1 MKKRLF
7 SLARKESLHIIRDA
21 RSLYLAIGLP
31 VVLVILFGFAVTLDV
46 RNIRMGIIDMDGSA
60 LSRDL
65 AARIAASPYFQ
76 VRFRSR
82 VYANFERR
90 LMAGDIQILLV
101 IPQNLARGMAR
112 GHDMPLQILV
122 DGSDNK
128 TAMISLG
135 YLSGI
140 LQKFSLDAVSAM
152 IRKEGFALPI
162 AIPPIQSRT
171 RIWFNPELSS
181 ANFIIPGLI
190 AVIMMI
196 LASMLT
202 SLTIAKE
209 WENGTMEQLIASPAR
224 PFEIIVGKLIPYFGL
239 GLVQTALIVLP
250 GVLIFNVP
258 LKGNLPLLFLV
269 TGIFLICGLGT
280 GLFISTVTRSQQLA
294 FMLSII
300 FTMLPAFLLSG
311 FIFPISS
318 MPKLIRMITG
328 AVPAKYFLTM
338 IRGIFLKG
346 NSLNVLWPDLIPLTG
361 FAVVIILGC
370 IKRMRLSLE

>member
-1 MKKRLF
+1 VKKRLF

-122 DGSDNK
+122 DGSDNN

-209 WENGTMEQLIASPAR
+209 W
-224 PFEIIVGKLIPYFGL
+224 GKRD
-239 GLVQTALIVLP
+239 
-250 GVLIFNVP
+250 
-258 LKGNLPLLFLV
+258 KW
-269 TGIFLICGLGT
+269 
-280 GLFISTVTRSQQLA
+280 
-294 FMLSII
+294 
-300 FTMLPAFLLSG
+300 
-311 FIFPISS
+311 SS
-318 MPKLIRMITG
+318 
-328 AVPAKYFLTM
+328 
-338 IRGIFLKG
+338 
-346 NSLNVLWPDLIPLTG
+346 
-361 FAVVIILGC
+361 
-370 IKRMRLSLE
+370 

>member
-122 DGSDNK
+122 DGSDNN

-135 YLSGI
+135 YFSGI
-140 LQKFSLDAVSAM
+140 LQKFSLDAVFAK

-162 AIPPIQSRT
+162 AVPPIQSRT

-239 GLVQTALIVLP
+239 GLVQTALIVLS
-250 GVLIFNVP
+250 GVLIFDVP
-258 LKGNLPLLFLV
+258 LKGNLLLLFLV

-346 NSLNVLWPDLIPLTG
+346 SSLNVLWPDLIPLTG

>member
-122 DGSDNK
+122 DGSDNN

-346 NSLNVLWPDLIPLTG
+346 SSLNVLWPDLIPLTG